1 MAKKI
6 RNAIEDFA
14 QNMSHLRFLPTRWN
28 GVDIEK
34 YKFTSK
40 PQLREYQNAQFVG
53 SVCLQSR
60 KRTTSEPGLWT
71 QARDTSYIPGHS
83 LRAGCFPEKPKR
95 ENGNP
100 ELLDQGWT
108 AKQRCI
114 CNASYV
120 NKYTVISHSRPL
132 GDYGWLCMN
141 NFRAIGR

>member
-1 MAKKI
+1 MKFCDNSITKQLNSASK
-6 RNAIEDFA
+6 A

-95 ENGNP
+95 ENARFRLAEKATEVHLYERYFRGFR
-100 ELLDQGWT
+100 LLMHE
-108 AKQRCI
+108 KSFI
-114 CNASYV
+114 FSL
-120 NKYTVISHSRPL
+120 SSSE
-132 GDYGWLCMN
+132 
-141 NFRAIGR
+141 

>member
-1 MAKKI
+1 MVLLDQPTIVI

-95 ENGNP
+95 ENALVHNKSEP
-100 ELLDQGWT
+100 EF
-108 AKQRCI
+108 K
-114 CNASYV
+114 
-120 NKYTVISHSRPL
+120 
-132 GDYGWLCMN
+132 
-141 NFRAIGR
+141 RA